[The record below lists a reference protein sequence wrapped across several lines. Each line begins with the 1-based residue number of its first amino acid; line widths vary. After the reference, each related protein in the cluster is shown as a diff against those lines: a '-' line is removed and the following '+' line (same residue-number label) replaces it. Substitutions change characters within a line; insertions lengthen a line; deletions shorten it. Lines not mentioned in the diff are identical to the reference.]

1 MIKIETGSVS
11 NLKILFILSNT
22 ANLLILSE
30 KHPTCSSCQKNKRL
44 FGRLIRARGG
54 GNEEFSPDCF

>member
-22 ANLLILSE
+22 DKLFILSK
-30 KHPTCSSCQKNKRL
+30 KHPTCSFCQKKNNHQ
-44 FGRLIRARGG
+44 FGRLIRARGK
-54 GNEEFSPDCF
+54 